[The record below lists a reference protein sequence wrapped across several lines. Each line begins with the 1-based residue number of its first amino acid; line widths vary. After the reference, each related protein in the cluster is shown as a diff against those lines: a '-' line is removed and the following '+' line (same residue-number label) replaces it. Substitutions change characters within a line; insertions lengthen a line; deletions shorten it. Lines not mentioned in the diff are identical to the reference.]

1 MNRKPGSRYWV
12 DLWYCS
18 SDHVVDRRIEWV
30 SVASKSLPSLPEM
43 IWGMLTC
50 MKTGEY
56 DPINP
61 QGSHFT
67 QTVWKSTLEIG
78 CAFQVCGDIF
88 PAEYGVRKFWVE
100 FQKRNLILIDDY
112 TISQPAKFF
121 VCEYQPRGNVIGE
134 FRWISLFVPFCPCVV
149 IHWFLLSENVQPW
162 WNWGEYCMLLRMRP
176 HACLLNRD
184 NLRCV
189 IWLFILCRAVRF
201 HKFCFM
207 ATISFFRY
215 RSPLKWRKHVDD
227 YSCWVVTSILMF
239 SSKLLRTLSEAI
251 YVLLVLLIT
260 VAVVLSCSAVLSQ
273 AVRTSPS
280 QDWTKNSKAL
290 VIGASYLL
298 VVRLVLLT
306 SFFSTACFR

>member
-1 MNRKPGSRYWV
+1 MNRKPGSRYWA

-30 SVASKSLPSLPEM
+30 SVASKSLPCLPEM

-61 QGSHFT
+61 QGSHFS
-67 QTVWKSTLEIG
+67 QIVWKSTLELG

-134 FRWISLFVPFCPCVV
+134 FRWVPLFVPFLP
-149 IHWFLLSENVQPW
+149 
-162 WNWGEYCMLLRMRP
+162 
-176 HACLLNRD
+176 
-184 NLRCV
+184 LRCHS
-189 IWLFILCRAVRF
+189 L
-201 HKFCFM
+201 
-207 ATISFFRY
+207 IS
-215 RSPLKWRKHVDD
+215 SQRKCPALMELRRVLHASSNEA
-227 YSCWVVTSILMF
+227 SCVSVESW
-239 SSKLLRTLSEAI
+239 
-251 YVLLVLLIT
+251 
-260 VAVVLSCSAVLSQ
+260 
-273 AVRTSPS
+273 
-280 QDWTKNSKAL
+280 
-290 VIGASYLL
+290 
-298 VVRLVLLT
+298 
-306 SFFSTACFR
+306 